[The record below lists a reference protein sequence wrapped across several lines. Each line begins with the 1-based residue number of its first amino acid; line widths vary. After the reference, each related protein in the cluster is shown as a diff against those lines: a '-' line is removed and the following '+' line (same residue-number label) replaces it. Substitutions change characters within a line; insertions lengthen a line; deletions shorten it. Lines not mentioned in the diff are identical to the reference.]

1 MKNLIFAIV
10 GLFLFSTCTC
20 KKCRYNAPVKGIF
33 VLDWFSHPKPN
44 KGIVYMFK
52 KDTHFSVLID
62 STRSF
67 TITRCYPDSSTLACL
82 FQSKQVN
89 HQMDIRLILNDTLI
103 YDISNI
109 TLSWVVDYKHWT
121 LGAPTEH
128 CSVVS
133 LRVNRGNVY
142 DTLRVVNWLFHVNMH
157 AYLKGDKGRD
167 SRERI

>member
-133 LRVNRGNVY
+133 LRVNGGNVY
-142 DTLRVVNWLFHVNMH
+142 DTLRVGELAFPQKY
-157 AYLKGDKGRD
+157 ARILKRNDG
-167 SRERI
+167 

>member
-62 STRSF
+62 STKSF
-67 TITRCYPDSSTLACL
+67 VITRCYPDSSTLACL

-89 HQMDIRLILNDTLI
+89 NQMDIRLILNDTLI

-109 TLSWVVDYKHWT
+109 TLSWVVDYRHWT
-121 LGAPTEH
+121 MGGPTEH
-128 CSVVS
+128 CGVVS
-133 LRVNRGNVY
+133 LRVNGKNIY
-142 DTLRVVNWLFHVNMH
+142 DTLRVGELAFPQKY
-157 AYLKGDKGRD
+157 ARILKRNDGECK
-167 SRERI
+167 

>member
-1 MKNLIFAIV
+1 MKNIIFVVV
-10 GLFLFSTCTC
+10 GLLLFSTCTC

-133 LRVNRGNVY
+133 LRVNGGNVY
-142 DTLRVVNWLFHVNMH
+142 DTLRVGELAFPREYARV
-157 AYLKGDKGRD
+157 LKR
-167 SRERI
+167 